1 MEDIKPEIESDIIQ
15 MKIVTVITLHGQE
28 YLFNSSLAH
37 PCNLFNSLGGE
48 YMYLSSMFP
57 DINSG
62 LYIFNSVSRSVIES
76 TKTVLLTV
84 QEIAKTVQSDKTGQ
98 GVTRTGR

>member
-28 YLFNSSLAH
+28 YLFTSSLAH
-37 PCNLFNSLGGE
+37 PCNLLNSLRGE
-48 YMYLSSMFP
+48 YLSSMFP

-76 TKTVLLTV
+76 TKNVLLTV
-84 QEIAKTVQSDKTGQ
+84 PEISKAVQSDKTGQ